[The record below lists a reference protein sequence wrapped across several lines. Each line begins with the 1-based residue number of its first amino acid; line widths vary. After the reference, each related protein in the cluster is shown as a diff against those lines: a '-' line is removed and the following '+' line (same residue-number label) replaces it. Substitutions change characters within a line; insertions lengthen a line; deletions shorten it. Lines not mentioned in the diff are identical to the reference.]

1 MSNKSKREYF
11 RMIYPRYRA
20 ADAEEKS
27 RILDEFCEVCG
38 YNRKYA
44 IAKLNGPAP
53 GRDGS
58 SSKKKRHRVNVY
70 SQAVIA
76 ILYAVWVAAG
86 YICSIRLKAALR
98 LWLPWIRERFRMSES
113 VEKSLLSISARQI
126 DRRLQAR
133 KRQIRRSIY
142 GRTKPGVLLKHQIP
156 IKTDHWNVKTPG
168 FTEVDLVSHS
178 GSSAAGVFVY
188 SLNQTDILTAWVET
202 RAVLGKSEIAV
213 VNRLDEMRQ
222 ALPFALTGI
231 DSDNG
236 SEFIND
242 HLLRYCRKHAIQFT
256 RGRPYKK
263 DDNAHIEQKNWTHV
277 RKLFGWIRYDSQEA
291 IEAIN
296 DLYRNELRWFMNLFM
311 PSMKLQRKI
320 RVGSRIRKLYD
331 QPKTPLDRLI
341 ETGEGTP
348 DRIAELLQLRESRNP
363 FHLAKTIESKL
374 HQTYRLAAR
383 SRISTDS
390 NTRRRSHKAISTN
403 HVDDTNNLVK
413 FSQLTKT
420 KSQLTKKGW
429 HSLGSLLQQAD
440 LKELHNISEHKKKK

>member
-1 MSNKSKREYF
+1 MSKKSKREYF
-11 RMIYPRYRA
+11 RLIYPRYRA
-20 ADAEEKS
+20 ADAQEKS

-53 GRDGS
+53 EREES
-58 SSKKKRHRVNVY
+58 SSKKKRHRVNLY
-70 SQAVIA
+70 SQAVIG
-76 ILYAVWVAAG
+76 ILYTVWVAAG
-86 YICSIRLKAALR
+86 YICSLRLKAALR
-98 LWLPWIRERFRMSES
+98 LWLPWIRERFRMSQS

-126 DRRLQAR
+126 DRRLQYR
-133 KRQIRRSIY
+133 KRQLRRSIY
-142 GRTKPGVLLKHQIP
+142 GRTKPGTLLKHQIP
-156 IKTDHWNVKTPG
+156 IKTDNWNVKTAG

-178 GSSAAGVFVY
+178 GSSAAGEFVY
-188 SLNQTDILTAWVET
+188 SLNQTDILSTWVET

-213 VNRLDEMRQ
+213 VNGLDEMRQ

-242 HLLRYCRKHAIQFT
+242 HLLRYCRKHGIQFT

-296 DLYRNELRWFMNLFM
+296 DLYRNELGWFMNLFT
-311 PSMKLQRKI
+311 PSMKLQRKT
-320 RVGSRIRKLYD
+320 RVGSRIRKVYD

-341 ETGEGTP
+341 GSGEGHP
-348 DRIAELLQLRESRNP
+348 DRITELLQLRESRNP
-363 FHLAKTIESKL
+363 FELAKTIETKL
-374 HQTYRLAAR
+374 HRIHKLAAR
-383 SRISTDS
+383 SRISIDS
-390 NTRRRSHKAISTN
+390 NTRHKSPKTTTTNSIEHVTNRS
-403 HVDDTNNLVK
+403 
-413 FSQLTKT
+413 
-420 KSQLTKKGW
+420 
-429 HSLGSLLQQAD
+429 
-440 LKELHNISEHKKKK
+440 